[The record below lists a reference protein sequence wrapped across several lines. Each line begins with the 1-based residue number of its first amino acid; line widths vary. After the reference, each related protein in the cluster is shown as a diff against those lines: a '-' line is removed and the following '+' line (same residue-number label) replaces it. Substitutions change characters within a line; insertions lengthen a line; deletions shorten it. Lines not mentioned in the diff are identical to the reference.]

1 MYVDSWPD
9 TQLAVA
15 CAQLSSALKSI
26 ARQYPHVKFLQV
38 RAIRI
43 GFGSSALQQHGDDED
58 HDESESD
65 KILREA
71 AAEEEAV
78 DVLPTILV
86 YRSGQLV
93 HNLVRADLD
102 PRWGKGEE
110 RDVLDLLET

>member
-1 MYVDSWPD
+1 M
-9 TQLAVA
+9 A

-26 ARQYPHVKFLQV
+26 ARQYPHIKFLQV
-38 RAIRI
+38 RAISI
-43 GFGSSALQQHGDDED
+43 GFGSSSFQQQGEEDE
-58 HDESESD
+58 DESESD

-93 HNLVRADLD
+93 HNLVRVDLD
-102 PRWGKGEE
+102 PRWRKGEE
-110 RDVLDLLET
+110 RDVLDLFET